1 MNIILAGMPGC
12 GKSTVARILGKKLNF
27 RVVDTDE
34 LIGEKYGVISEIFE
48 KFGEECFRNF
58 ETQVVKEIVT
68 LNDLVVS
75 TGGGCL
81 LREENRTL
89 FKSCGKIVFLRTGI
103 ETLSQRLQGDT
114 SRPLLKGDLQNRLQT
129 LMRER
134 APIYENSADI
144 VIDTDG
150 ISPEEV
156 AEKITESAL

>member
-12 GKSTVARILGKKLNF
+12 GKSTVSRILGKKLGF

-34 LIGEKYGVISEIFE
+34 LIVEKYGAISEIFE

-58 ETQVVKEIVT
+58 ETQVVKDVAS
-68 LNDLVVS
+68 LDNLVIS

-81 LREENRTL
+81 LREENRAL

-103 ETLSQRLQGDT
+103 NTLSVRLEGDT
-114 SRPLLKGDLQNRLQT
+114 SRPLLKGDMKGRLEK
-129 LMRER
+129 LMHER

-144 VIDTDG
+144 VIDTDNAA
-150 ISPEEV
+150 PEDV
-156 AEKITESAL
+156 ADKITELII

>member
-34 LIGEKYGVISEIFE
+34 LIVEKYGVISEIFE

-68 LNDLVVS
+68 LKDLVVS

-156 AEKITESAL
+156 AEKITELAL

>member
-12 GKSTVARILGKKLNF
+12 GKTTVSRILGKKLNF

-34 LIGEKYGVISEIFE
+34 QIVEKYGVISEIFE

-58 ETQVVKEIVT
+58 ETQVVKDIV
-68 LNDLVVS
+68 NSDNLVVS

-89 FKSCGKIVFLRTGI
+89 FKSCGKIIFLRTKI
-103 ETLSQRLQGDT
+103 ATLSNRLEGDT
-114 SRPLLKGDLQNRLQT
+114 TRPLLKGNMQERLQT

-144 VIDTDG
+144 VIDTDTAT
-150 ISPEEV
+150 PEEV
-156 AEKITESAL
+156 ADKILELIK

>member
-34 LIGEKYGVISEIFE
+34 LIVEKYGVISEIFE

-58 ETQVVKEIVT
+58 ETQVVKDIASAD
-68 LNDLVVS
+68 NCVVS

-81 LREENRTL
+81 LREQNRSL
-89 FKSCGKIVFLRTGI
+89 FKSCGKIIFLRTKLD
-103 ETLSQRLQGDT
+103 TLSKRLEGDAT
-114 SRPLLKGDLQNRLQT
+114 RPLLKGDMQGRLQK
-129 LMRER
+129 LMQER

-144 VIDTDG
+144 VVDTDLLT
-150 ISPEEV
+150 PEEV
-156 AEKITESAL
+156 ADKITELIL

>member
-34 LIGEKYGVISEIFE
+34 MIVEKYGVISEIFE

-58 ETQVVKEIVT
+58 ETQVVKEISSCDNCVI
-68 LNDLVVS
+68 S

-81 LREENRTL
+81 LREENRAL
-89 FKSCGKIVFLRTGI
+89 FKSCGKIVFLRTEI
-103 ETLSQRLQGDT
+103 KTLSERLEGDT
-114 SRPLLKGDLQNRLQT
+114 SRPLLKGDTKSRLQK
-129 LMRER
+129 LMQER

-144 VIDTDG
+144 VIDTDELA
-150 ISPEEV
+150 PEEV
-156 AEKITESAL
+156 ADKITELML

>member
-34 LIGEKYGVISEIFE
+34 LIVEKYGVISEIFE

-58 ETQVVKEIVT
+58 ETQVVKEIVS

-81 LREENRTL
+81 LREENRAL
-89 FKSCGKIVFLRTGI
+89 FKSCGKIVFLRTKI
-103 ETLSQRLQGDT
+103 ATLSQRLQGDA
-114 SRPLLKGDLQNRLQT
+114 SRPLLKGDMQERLQT

-150 ISPEEV
+150 VSPEEV
-156 AEKITESAL
+156 AEKITELAL

>member
-12 GKSTVARILGKKLNF
+12 GKTTVSRILGKKLNF

-34 LIGEKYGVISEIFE
+34 LIVEKYGVISEIFE

-68 LNDLVVS
+68 FDNLVVS

-81 LREENRTL
+81 LREENRAL
-89 FKSCGKIVFLRTGI
+89 FKSCGKIIFLRTEIG
-103 ETLSQRLQGDT
+103 TLSNRLTGDT
-114 SRPLLKGDLQNRLQT
+114 TRPLLKGDMKDRLQT

-134 APIYENSADI
+134 AHIYENSADI
-144 VIDTDG
+144 VIDTDTVT
-150 ISPEEV
+150 PEEV
-156 AEKITESAL
+156 ADKITELIL